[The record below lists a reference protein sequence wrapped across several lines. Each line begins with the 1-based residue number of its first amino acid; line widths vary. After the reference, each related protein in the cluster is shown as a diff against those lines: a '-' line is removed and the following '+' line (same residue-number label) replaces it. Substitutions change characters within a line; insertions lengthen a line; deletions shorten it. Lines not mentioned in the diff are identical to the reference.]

1 MSIYVPDNT
10 DKTKQSEIKERMLD
24 LAYRVIY
31 QNIYEYREDSKKE
44 IRDIKPEE
52 IIEMADK
59 FTNYIMNIK

>member
-10 DKTKQSEIKERMLD
+10 DKTKQSEVKERMLD